1 MAASIPPA
9 SLLSLFDLTGHVGL
23 VTGGN
28 GGIGLGMAK
37 GLKAAGADVAIWGTN
52 PGKNDAA
59 TRELEAIGTGTVL
72 ALRCDVSDEGQVVDS
87 MAATIE
93 ALGKVD
99 SCFANAGIGGG
110 AKFTEMSLETWR
122 RVQAV
127 NSEGAFLTLREAAKH
142 MVERGEG
149 GSLVGIS
156 STSAI
161 HGAPGGETYA
171 HSKGG
176 MLTMIKGL
184 AVELARYKITANA
197 IIPGWIA
204 TDMTAAQFAW
214 QKFSDNVMPRIP
226 HRRWGEPDDFSGI
239 AVYFASSASRYHT
252 GDAVVIDGGYT
263 IF

>member
-1 MAASIPPA
+1 MHNF
-9 SLLSLFDLTGHVGL
+9 FDLSGHVGL
-23 VTGGN
+23 ITGGN
-28 GGIGLGMAK
+28 GGIGLGMAR

-52 PGKNDAA
+52 PDKNAAA
-59 TRELEAIGTGTVL
+59 TAELEAIGTGKVL
-72 ALRCDVSDEGQVVDS
+72 ALKCDVSDEAQVDAS
-87 MAATIE
+87 FAATVE

-110 AKFTEMSLETWR
+110 DKFTDMSLATWR

-127 NSEGAFLTLREAAKH
+127 NSEGAFLTLRAAARH

-161 HGAPGGETYA
+161 HGAPRGEPYA

-176 MLTMIKGL
+176 MITMIKGL

-214 QKFSDNVMPRIP
+214 EKFADNVMPRIP
-226 HRRWGEPDDFSGI
+226 VRRWGEPDDFSGI
-239 AVYFASSASRYHT
+239 AVYFASAASRYHT